1 MKIQL
6 IFQSFNL
13 IYFFLLFFYCLCL
26 FLVKIKIKIYT
37 YSLMSLLLYT
47 DDRYDESAFEDDE
60 NYQAKKDTRRNNY
73 YLSSTDMNST

>member
-1 MKIQL
+1 
-6 IFQSFNL
+6 
-13 IYFFLLFFYCLCL
+13 
-26 FLVKIKIKIYT
+26 
-37 YSLMSLLLYT
+37 MSLLLYT